1 MKKKWIISLAM
12 LLALQV
18 MPTQVLKAEEINTSI
33 GQTQQADPAQMIQT
47 KAKMHATMLGA
58 TSLQYALIDN
68 GEIVFSGTEGVY
80 SKTENGSLD
89 AQTMYGIGSTSKMF
103 TTAAIMKLVEEG
115 KVDLDQPVT
124 TYIPEFEMKDE
135 RYKQITVRMLLNHS
149 SGLMGSSFND
159 AFLFEDADTKAHDQ
173 LLALL
178 KEQRLKADPGAYSVY
193 CNDGFTLAEIVV
205 ERVSGI
211 DFTTFIH
218 TSFTEP
224 LGLNNT
230 KTPQDTFDQ
239 LQLAKTYNPM
249 NQQEV
254 LADSVNVIGTGGI
267 YSTAE
272 ELCKF
277 AELFMRGN
285 EKSLTLET
293 QVAMENF
300 EASQGMWPES
310 GDNSVAYGL
319 GWDSMQVYPFN
330 EYDIKALVKGGDTQ
344 LYHASLI
351 VLPEHNMAAVV
362 LSSGSASTY
371 NQMLATD
378 MLLQQLQSK
387 GVIEE
392 VKPVQT
398 PQAPV
403 LATMPEDLI
412 QDSGIYMN
420 NMSAFKVEI
429 TTEGALNLEMCN
441 VPATKQTFNY
451 TQEGNFVG
459 ADGARVE
466 VVEETNGEKY
476 LWVRGNASIPGIGT
490 LPVSEYQLQKVE
502 PNLVPEE
509 VMSAWNKRVGRV
521 YYLANEKY
529 SSQMYMQLPIT
540 YIGFNPEAP
549 GYIGTNKIVSE
560 TEAVAHVQ
568 IPGMGGRDLSDITM
582 YEVDDMEY
590 MKYGASIFVDG
601 ASAVELANV
610 KEAICTIGEEGY
622 TRWFKVPSTLAGK
635 TITLTIPS
643 HSAVMVY
650 DQNGMNVEN
659 TYLTGNIEITLPE
672 GGTVGFVG
680 EQGAQFIYKLK

>member
-344 LYHASLI
+344 LYHA
-351 VLPEHNMAAVV
+351 
-362 LSSGSASTY
+362 
-371 NQMLATD
+371 
-378 MLLQQLQSK
+378 
-387 GVIEE
+387 
-392 VKPVQT
+392 
-398 PQAPV
+398 
-403 LATMPEDLI
+403 
-412 QDSGIYMN
+412 
-420 NMSAFKVEI
+420 
-429 TTEGALNLEMCN
+429 
-441 VPATKQTFNY
+441 
-451 TQEGNFVG
+451 
-459 ADGARVE
+459 
-466 VVEETNGEKY
+466 
-476 LWVRGNASIPGIGT
+476 
-490 LPVSEYQLQKVE
+490 
-502 PNLVPEE
+502 
-509 VMSAWNKRVGRV
+509 
-521 YYLANEKY
+521 
-529 SSQMYMQLPIT
+529 
-540 YIGFNPEAP
+540 
-549 GYIGTNKIVSE
+549 
-560 TEAVAHVQ
+560 
-568 IPGMGGRDLSDITM
+568 
-582 YEVDDMEY
+582 
-590 MKYGASIFVDG
+590 
-601 ASAVELANV
+601 
-610 KEAICTIGEEGY
+610 
-622 TRWFKVPSTLAGK
+622 
-635 TITLTIPS
+635 
-643 HSAVMVY
+643 
-650 DQNGMNVEN
+650 
-659 TYLTGNIEITLPE
+659 
-672 GGTVGFVG
+672 
-680 EQGAQFIYKLK
+680 